1 MISREQ
7 AISKLKKTW
16 RTQEL
21 KFYAEFF
28 RPKKED
34 GTLIKP
40 RPGVNAFG
48 FFRNLSINDRKIF
61 YPSDETLKYDRNVS
75 FKVDVVDGLEDGKY
89 YYLELELED
98 DENRIENPYALK
110 IKAVFILEEDHLS
123 PKEFIE
129 QWFYKKGHTPGDAAT
144 IAGQLTL
151 NELELYTH
159 TKRFIFEL
167 IQNADD
173 MPDGKKDVNIE
184 INLLPNHLLFLHN
197 GKYFDREDVKAISDA
212 AKSTKSKSL
221 SQTGYKGIGFKSVF
235 TDSTRVYI
243 KSGDY
248 FFKFD
253 KLEPIYKDFYLLYKG
268 YIDNLTPKAKKEF
281 EIEYKGR
288 EHEFTII
295 DKIPW
300 QIKPIWVESGT
311 IPKELSTSSFGN
323 NRQVS
328 IALEISEN
336 ILRQKDY
343 DGMIVGLL
351 KEPRFLLFLR
361 NTKGFKYLNVSDQST
376 NTIIDISVRER
387 NDVLSVYNNEVLT
400 ASYIKHEFTI
410 NINNDDF
417 IRAGLNFKKRE
428 VEGGKIEFYDNE
440 GNKLDNIPEKLGRLD
455 KTVIILSA
463 KIDRYLIEKL
473 EKEDSI
479 LFNYL
484 PTSDQRFGFPFL
496 VNADFVS
503 KTDREFIQIENKW
516 NHYLFFHLGQKCIEW
531 LSILSKAT
539 HEIQGK
545 RLFSYA
551 KTYLNLLPEKLLD
564 ENNKELS
571 SINIAFNK
579 GLMDAIQSIAFII
592 DNNGK
597 IKKCDDIILDDT
609 LISTVLGNGFFKQ
622 ISKTKK
628 ELPLFLLDTDKL
640 KKEYLNIERYKPEA
654 LMKELSLETNRK
666 ILTNAL
672 LRLNPEKYLEFI
684 KWLDNFCNINDVDS
698 SWILNLPIVRLEK
711 SVVSLKHF
719 LANPI
724 CFLRANK
731 TSDLESI
738 LTKIGFILSE
748 FNIDDDKLKH
758 LKAIV
763 LQQDSYIKSDVK
775 LYEHIAS
782 AKDLSKLTAVE
793 KNTLMAFFE
802 GLVDVGPA
810 KYAKVLPLFKSK
822 KKEGSLKPLNRLIS
836 NTCDGLPTWLN
847 DFVIDAEEEKALGTT
862 FQAQLLK
869 EKDLLEKLF
878 CNLESY
884 NEIITNINI
893 DNLEEFYAYIL
904 KLHKNKP
911 EETKIDYSAIPWV
924 YIESTN
930 QFALASSVYWPD
942 SLSKL
947 SDTNKY
953 SSIKSVIETISNEK
967 LPHFSALQIKA
978 PFALGGNNFQ
988 LAAITPKPN
997 SIDVIPVNDFLDWA
1011 ETNGEKELLNHLAFT
1026 AVGDKYT
1033 IGKVSGTLA
1042 YYTTDETLIKFI
1054 ESSAIKTKLS
1064 LFPKELYTKERNK
1077 IGLLEGVPLLKF
1089 IIENGQAIPSLAKFI
1104 QQTKD
1109 ADLAKQFI
1117 ELLNELNIE
1126 SSKSY
1131 TADDAEFRILKLIST
1146 HIIDDAAKVDSFREK
1161 IFLDG
1166 IKLLEKAVSADVR
1179 MFDADNKFFY
1189 QFQGIEISDILPL
1202 YKGKTYPVSEIIE
1215 LFVDFRDVESL
1226 RKIFK
1231 AKGRSTKKIYTEL
1244 LDLKLDS
1251 YDAAQTLFLSYYQS
1265 LYPDE
1270 KVLEGKIFFSA
1281 VQDVSNEEYVKELHR
1296 FLDYCLNEGSYIG
1309 FVDQG
1314 LIPSFNPINLVSI
1327 DEYATDNEKLPNWL
1341 SEWARKSDTEVK
1353 KAYLKLLGVN
1363 DESSPVVLYRKAVTE
1378 GQPEPMT
1385 VNCALVDNDL
1395 LLINTLTW
1403 LSIQHTTN
1411 HFVIKKDVLLPLY
1424 QKLQNRKVS
1433 IDKLLF
1439 PYLMQYEVDSYSL
1452 DNVKENEELHIMHQG
1467 WGDYKQSIFLKLV
1480 TTNKITDDVLP
1491 KGYRVAWKVIEK
1503 PVVKLPDI
1511 DELSSNSYQFD
1522 EEYYQD
1528 WSLKNQYNIQIY
1540 KGTQLPYIIK
1550 YNESLVENISVGI
1563 SAYIGNVFYIVE
1575 SIKEN
1580 LFTFLA
1586 QIPKFK
1592 ALQSLRAQKQL
1603 FDEQQESEK
1612 WKINFTEK
1620 ELEALKKLFG
1630 DEIPPSFHKDLN
1642 IAALVTGLIYFK
1654 NEGFDINEAEVNLK
1668 ESHKKAQLHPVYSAD
1683 KTESFTVMSRSAKG
1697 GLLYMTARAW
1707 NRLDENNTWLFV
1719 TTGKKETDHYLF
1731 KNKQEVLNISVTD
1744 FQVFRV
1750 ESESK
1755 QENIDD
1761 IIAGKFDL
1769 GKIWL
1774 IFKMADNK
1782 TYNSIFGDGGGIRNS
1797 EENPDYE
1804 NINTSENSY
1813 Y

>member
-7 AISKLKKTW
+7 AISTLKRTW

-28 RPKKED
+28 RPKKDD

-110 IKAVFILEEDHLS
+110 IKGVFILEEDHLS

-253 KLEPIYKDFYLLYKG
+253 KLEPIYKDFYLIYKG

-311 IPKELSTSSFGN
+311 IPKELSTSSFGK

-531 LSILSKAT
+531 LSILSKVT

-654 LMKELSLETNRK
+654 LMKELSLETNRE

-698 SWILNLPIVRLEK
+698 SWILYLPIVRLEK

-724 CFLRANK
+724 SFLRANK

-758 LKAIV
+758 LKVIV

-775 LYEHIAS
+775 LYEHISA

-802 GLVDVGPA
+802 DLVDVGPA
-810 KYAKVLPLFKSK
+810 KYAKSLPLFKSK
-822 KKEGSLKPLNRLIS
+822 KKEGLLKPLNSLIS
-836 NTCDGLPTWLN
+836 NTFEGLPTWLN
-847 DFVIDAEEEKALGTT
+847 DFVIDAEEENALSAT

-884 NEIITNINI
+884 NELITGING

-911 EETKIDYSAIPWV
+911 EETKIDYSAIYWV
-924 YIESTN
+924 YIESTT

-942 SLSKL
+942 SFSKL

-953 SSIKSVIETISNEK
+953 SSVKTVIETISDEK
-967 LPHFSALQIKA
+967 LPHFTALRIKA

-988 LAAITPKPN
+988 LAAITPKQN
-997 SIDVIPVNDFLDWA
+997 SFDVIPVNDFLDWA
-1011 ETNGEKELLNHLAFT
+1011 ETNGEKELLIHLAFT

-1033 IGKVSGTLA
+1033 IAKVSGTLT
-1042 YYTTDETLIKFI
+1042 YYTTDKELIDFI
-1054 ESSAIKTKLS
+1054 EKSTLNTKLC
-1064 LFPKELYTKERNK
+1064 LFPEAIYTKDRNK

-1109 ADLAKQFI
+1109 AELAIQYI
-1117 ELLNELNIE
+1117 ELLNELNID
-1126 SSKSY
+1126 SSKTYIS
-1131 TADDAEFRILKLIST
+1131 DDAEFKILKLVSN
-1146 HIIDDAAKVDSFREK
+1146 HIIDDAAKLDSFREK

-1179 MFDADNKFFY
+1179 MFDADNKFIY
-1189 QFQGIEISDILPL
+1189 QFQGIEISDILSA

-1231 AKGRSTKKIYTEL
+1231 AKGRGTKKIYTEL
-1244 LDLKLDS
+1244 LDLKLDTN
-1251 YDAAQTLFLSYYQS
+1251 DAAQTLFLSYYQS

-1281 VQDVSNEEYVKELHR
+1281 EQDASNEEYVKELHR
-1296 FLDYCLNEGSYIG
+1296 FLDYCLIEGNYTEFDNQEIIT
-1309 FVDQG
+1309 D
-1314 LIPSFNPINLVSI
+1314 FNPELLLAV
-1327 DEYATDNEKLPNWL
+1327 DEYALETEQLPGWL
-1341 SEWARKSDTEVK
+1341 KAWVESKSEDEAQAFISKMGIK
-1353 KAYLKLLGVN
+1353 N
-1363 DESSPVVLYRKAVTE
+1363 ESSPVVQLRKGLLGDA
-1378 GQPEPMT
+1378 T
-1385 VNCALVDNDL
+1385 VNMDAARGGITEPELLVNTFEWL
-1395 LLINTLTW
+1395 LTKHNNRHYVA
-1403 LSIQHTTN
+1403 S
-1411 HFVIKKDVLLPLY
+1411 LLKPLY
-1424 QKLQNRKVS
+1424 ERALALNIS
-1433 IDKLLF
+1433 IKI
-1439 PYLMQYEVDSYSL
+1439 SSL
-1452 DNVKENEELHIMHQG
+1452 PIPTDITCKTYQLYKTKENEQYHLIWEG
-1467 WGDYKQSIFLKLV
+1467 WGNHKSDVWNHLKKSG
-1480 TTNKITDDVLP
+1480 KI
-1491 KGYRVAWKVIEK
+1491 I
-1503 PVVKLPDI
+1503 I
-1511 DELSSNSYQFD
+1511 DELLPSTFLEGLNPTKLSVSSELDTENVLQNLRDCNLSF
-1522 EEYYQD
+1522 
-1528 WSLKNQYNIQIY
+1528 Y
-1540 KGTQLPYIIK
+1540 KFWPEKDSYIIK
-1550 YNESLVENISVGI
+1550 IFKGSRLPRKITYNDEIIS
-1563 SAYIGNVFYIVE
+1563 SFYEGLYEKLNDSHIVAE
-1575 SIKEN
+1575 SIEN
-1580 LFTFLA
+1580 ALPHSIRDHIPDFFDRLNSWKSDFENNRTERKLSPEEEEAIMKLFDGVVPEEFRKNLNMAALA
-1586 QIPKFK
+1586 S
-1592 ALQSLRAQKQL
+1592 ALVHLDGEGYDVFQANKQL
-1603 FDEQQESEK
+1603 IDTHE
-1612 WKINFTEK
+1612 
-1620 ELEALKKLFG
+1620 
-1630 DEIPPSFHKDLN
+1630 
-1642 IAALVTGLIYFK
+1642 Y
-1654 NEGFDINEAEVNLK
+1654 
-1668 ESHKKAQLHPVYSAD
+1668 AQLAPVYKDGAHY
-1683 KTESFTVMSRSAKG
+1683 TVMCRSARL
-1697 GLLYMTARAW
+1697 GLLYLTKKAW
-1707 NRLDENNTWLFV
+1707 DRLDNQYDPNVMLFADK
-1719 TTGKKETDHYLF
+1719 GYGEFELF
-1731 KNKQEVLNISVTD
+1731 RSKQEVLDVNSDNPTD
-1744 FQVFRV
+1744 FQVMRI
-1750 ESESK
+1750 ESRANASELDEML
-1755 QENIDD
+1755 Q
-1761 IIAGKFDL
+1761 GKFEDASRL
-1769 GKIWL
+1769 WI
-1774 IFKMADNK
+1774 IFRIKGNEHFDKLFFERPETNNNPMNTIHARTDD
-1782 TYNSIFGDGGGIRNS
+1782 TGG
-1797 EENPDYE
+1797 Y
-1804 NINTSENSY
+1804 
-1813 Y
+1813 

>member
-7 AISKLKKTW
+7 AISRLKRIW
-16 RTQEL
+16 RTEEF

-28 RPKKED
+28 RPRRDD
-34 GTLIKP
+34 GSLIRP

-61 YPSDETLKYDRNVS
+61 YPTDEVLKYETNVS
-75 FKVDVVDGLEDGKY
+75 FKVDVVKGLEDGKY

-98 DENRIENPYALK
+98 DEKRVINPYALK
-110 IKAVFILEEDHLS
+110 LKNVFVLEEDYLS
-123 PKEFIE
+123 PKEFID

-173 MPDGKKDVNIE
+173 MPDGSRDVNIE

-288 EHEFTII
+288 ELEFTII

-300 QIKPIWVESGT
+300 QIKPIWVEFGT
-311 IPKELSTSSFGN
+311 IPKELSTSSFGK

-387 NDVLSVYNNEVLT
+387 NDVLSVYNNEVLS

-440 GNKLDNIPEKLGRLD
+440 GNELDNIPEKLGRLD

-496 VNADFVS
+496 VNADFVCKS
-503 KTDREFIQIENKW
+503 DREFIQIENKW

-551 KTYLNLLPEKLLD
+551 KTYLNLLPDKLLD

-571 SINIAFNK
+571 SITIAFNK

-640 KKEYLNIERYKPEA
+640 KKDYLNIERYNAEA
-654 LMKELSLETNRK
+654 LMKELSLETNRE
-666 ILTNAL
+666 IQTNAL
-672 LRLNPEKYLEFI
+672 LRLNPEEYLEFI
-684 KWLDNFCNINDVDS
+684 KWLDNFCNINDVNS
-698 SWILNLPIVRLEK
+698 NWILDLPIVRLEK
-711 SVVSLKHF
+711 SVLSLSEF

-724 CFLRANK
+724 CYLRINR
-731 TSDLESI
+731 TSELESI
-738 LTKIGFILSE
+738 LIKIGFNLSE
-748 FNIDDDKLKH
+748 FKIDDDKLKH

-763 LQQDSYIKSDVK
+763 LQQNSYIKSDLK
-775 LYEHIAS
+775 LYEHIAA
-782 AKDLSKLTAVE
+782 AKDLSRLTALE
-793 KNTLMAFFE
+793 KNTLITFFE
-802 GLVDVGPA
+802 SLVDVGPA
-810 KYAKVLPLFKSK
+810 KYAKALPIFKSK
-822 KKEGSLKPLNRLIS
+822 KKEGALKPLNSLIS
-836 NTCDGLPTWLN
+836 NACNDLPTWLN
-847 DFVIDAEEEKALGTT
+847 DFVIDAEEENALSAA

-869 EKDLLEKLF
+869 EKNLLENLF
-878 CNLESY
+878 FNIECY
-884 NEIITNINI
+884 NEIITNINSA
-893 DNLEEFYAYIL
+893 NLEEFYAYIL
-904 KLHKNKP
+904 KLHENKP

-924 YIESTN
+924 YIESTAK
-930 QFALASSVYWPD
+930 FAFASSVYWPD
-942 SLSKL
+942 SFSNLL
-947 SDTNKY
+947 NTYRY
-953 SSIKSVIETISNEK
+953 SSVKSVIETISDEK
-967 LPHFSALQIKA
+967 LPHFSALQIKSHL
-978 PFALGGNNFQ
+978 ALGGKNFN
-988 LAAITPKPN
+988 LSASTPKQN
-997 SIDVIPVNDFLDWA
+997 AYDVIAINDFLDWA

-1042 YYTTDETLIKFI
+1042 YYTTDKELIDFI
-1054 ESSAIKTKLS
+1054 EKSTLNTKLS
-1064 LFPKELYTKERNK
+1064 RFSNDLYTKGRKK
-1077 IGLLEGVPLLKF
+1077 IGLLEGVQLLKYV
-1089 IIENGQAIPSLAKFI
+1089 IENGLAIPSLAKFI
-1104 QQTKD
+1104 QETKD
-1109 ADLAKQFI
+1109 VELAKQYI
-1117 ELLNELNIE
+1117 ELLSELNLV
-1126 SSKSY
+1126 SSKTY
-1131 TADDAEFRILKLIST
+1131 TSDDAEFRILKLVSN

-1161 IFLDG
+1161 IILDG
-1166 IKLLEKAVSADVR
+1166 IKLLEEAVSADIR
-1179 MFDADNKFFY
+1179 IFDADNKFIY
-1189 QFQGIEISDILPL
+1189 QFQGIEISDILPA

-1215 LFVDFRDVESL
+1215 LFVDFRDIENL
-1226 RKIFK
+1226 RKVFK
-1231 AKGRSTKKIYTEL
+1231 AKGRGTKKIYTEL
-1244 LDLKLDS
+1244 LDLKLDT
-1251 YDAAQTLFLSYYQS
+1251 YDAAQTMFLSYYQTQ
-1265 LYPDE
+1265 YPDE
-1270 KVLEGKIFFSA
+1270 KVLEGKIFFSVEQNA
-1281 VQDVSNEEYVKELHR
+1281 SNEEYVKELHR
-1296 FLDYCLNEGSYIG
+1296 FLDYCLNEDSYTE
-1309 FVDQG
+1309 FVKQDIIADFKPEI
-1314 LIPSFNPINLVSI
+1314 LLVV
-1327 DEYATDNEKLPNWL
+1327 DEYALETEQLPGWLKAWLDNN
-1341 SEWARKSDTEVK
+1341 SEDEVK
-1353 KAYLKLLGVN
+1353 AFISKMGIKN
-1363 DESSPVVLYRKAVTE
+1363 ESSPVVQLRKGLLGDA
-1378 GQPEPMT
+1378 T
-1385 VNCALVDNDL
+1385 VNIDAARGGITEPDL
-1395 LLINTLTW
+1395 LVYTFEWLITKHSHRNYAATL
-1403 LSIQHTTN
+1403 LKPLYERALALKISIKT
-1411 HFVIKKDVLLPLY
+1411 LPLPIPTDISCKTY
-1424 QKLQNRKVS
+1424 QVYKSN
-1433 IDKLLF
+1433 
-1439 PYLMQYEVDSYSL
+1439 
-1452 DNVKENEELHIMHQG
+1452 ENEQYHLIWEG
-1467 WGDYKQSIFLKLV
+1467 WGNHKSDVWNHLKKSG
-1480 TTNKITDDVLP
+1480 KI
-1491 KGYRVAWKVIEK
+1491 I
-1503 PVVKLPDI
+1503 I
-1511 DELSSNSYQFD
+1511 DELLPNSFLDELKLAKLSVSSELD
-1522 EEYYQD
+1522 T
-1528 WSLKNQYNIQIY
+1528 KNVLQNLRDCNLSFY
-1540 KGTQLPYIIK
+1540 KFWPEKDNYIIEIFK
-1550 YNESLVENISVGI
+1550 GSSLPRKITYNNETIST
-1563 SAYIGNVFYIVE
+1563 FYEKFYEKINDSHIVAE
-1575 SIKEN
+1575 SIEN
-1580 LFTFLA
+1580 ALPHSIRDYIPDFFDRLNSWKSDFESNRTERKLSPEEEEAIMKLFDGVVPEEFRKNLNLA
-1586 QIPKFK
+1586 
-1592 ALQSLRAQKQL
+1592 ALASALVYLDGKGYDVFQANKQL
-1603 FDEQQESEK
+1603 IDTHE
-1612 WKINFTEK
+1612 
-1620 ELEALKKLFG
+1620 
-1630 DEIPPSFHKDLN
+1630 
-1642 IAALVTGLIYFK
+1642 Y
-1654 NEGFDINEAEVNLK
+1654 
-1668 ESHKKAQLHPVYSAD
+1668 AQLAPVYKD
-1683 KTESFTVMSRSAKG
+1683 GVQYTVMCRSARL
-1697 GLLYMTARAW
+1697 GLLYLTKKAW
-1707 NRLDENNTWLFV
+1707 DRLDNQYDPNVMLFADK
-1719 TTGKKETDHYLF
+1719 GYGEFELF
-1731 KNKQEVLNISVTD
+1731 RSKQEVLDVNSENPTD
-1744 FQVFRV
+1744 FQVMRI
-1750 ESESK
+1750 ESRANASELDEML
-1755 QENIDD
+1755 Q
-1761 IIAGKFDL
+1761 GKFEDASRL
-1769 GKIWL
+1769 WI
-1774 IFKMADNK
+1774 IFRLKGNEHFDKLFFERPETNNNTMNTINARTDD
-1782 TYNSIFGDGGGIRNS
+1782 TGG
-1797 EENPDYE
+1797 Y
-1804 NINTSENSY
+1804 
-1813 Y
+1813 